1 MFPAEIGDFSAMRCG
16 LTYVSDF
23 ELIPVL
29 VSRIRPIADLFLI
42 QCNLSIIMALG
53 TYQVS

>member
-1 MFPAEIGDFSAMRCG
+1 MNAPTCAAEIGDFSALRCG

-29 VSRIRPIADLFLI
+29 VSLLVVKVI
-42 QCNLSIIMALG
+42 
-53 TYQVS
+53 